1 MSIYINV
8 KFVQYL
14 QYIGDHVTAG
24 IHRLTNKKLSAK
36 CGKPSLRQIAFIVQK
51 DTTNTVEL
59 NYPPS
64 YPAVNTES
72 YKKS

>member
-36 CGKPSLRQIAFIVQK
+36 CGKPSLRQTAFIVQK
-51 DTTNTVEL
+51 DTTNTVGAKL
-59 NYPPS
+59 STVLPS
-64 YPAVNTES
+64 C
-72 YKKS
+72 KH